1 MEHTLHFL
9 LADDTVV
16 VVEHC
21 LCCHRNDIHIIQSPA
36 SPAATGRNY
45 SDHMNDTG
53 LTANPRRRESIPRSP
68 VSSSMPKSPDNM
80 QKKQPLLSVRL
91 PPLEDRRFQNLPDL
105 QRSKLQRD
113 GSTTGMEL
121 KAKLTQK
128 SRQKSKSV
136 KSSKRSNK

>member
-1 MEHTLHFL
+1 MEHTPHFL

-21 LCCHRNDIHIIQSPA
+21 LCCHRNNIHIIQSPT

-45 SDHMNDTG
+45 SDHMNDIG

-68 VSSSMPKSPDNM
+68 VSPCMPKSPGNRE
-80 QKKQPLLSVRL
+80 KKQPLLSVRL

-105 QRSKLQRD
+105 QRTKLQRD
-113 GSTTGMEL
+113 GSTTGMEPN
-121 KAKLTQK
+121 TQK
-128 SRQKSKSV
+128 SQQKSKSV
-136 KSSKRSNK
+136 KSSKLSYK